1 MDQSRNN
8 PQDKAVKGTS
18 LSHRYLTLKAFLEA
32 DTRKLEGMR
41 QCSKSSVPVHH
52 NVNNQG
58 CVTSTTTSD
67 GKRKREDDENK
78 LRKK

>member
-8 PQDKAVKGTS
+8 SQDRAVKGSGQKTLEKYTMDSTS
-18 LSHRYLTLKAFLEA
+18 LSHRYPTLKAFLED

-41 QCSKSSVPVHH
+41 QCSRSSVPVHH

-58 CVTSTTTSD
+58 
-67 GKRKREDDENK
+67 
-78 LRKK
+78 